1 MAHAGWGGIDHIV
14 SDKKEGKVIETK
26 YGRAKKRTM
35 NPTFLLVAGL
45 LTSTP

>member
-26 YGRAKKRTM
+26 IHYSKKKTM
-35 NPTFLLVAGL
+35 NPTFYLLVGI
-45 LTSTP
+45 LTSTT